1 MSDSSFFTTLLC
13 LTVHKLF
20 RTWQELALATI
31 SDVHSKIEESICL
44 TQAIKVEPHGNM
56 ILTLLFMAMRLEQV
70 GIAEIHNSIAV
81 MVSDDQYLSNAGQS
95 SLWIAGMD
103 TELQANM
110 QDEMAS
116 MARALRKRYCNYY
129 AAKINQ
135 QIRKYFRGQ
144 HWSQLKDEPRDIK
157 SEFFE
162 IAKYLREASQQLDI
176 FMVGVVIPK
185 KQPRQTVTGGGTPGG
200 PTSLKKPELLVKTKK
215 FNQMEMEMD
224 KFLAKK

>member
-1 MSDSSFFTTLLC
+1 
-13 LTVHKLF
+13 
-20 RTWQELALATI
+20 
-31 SDVHSKIEESICL
+31 
-44 TQAIKVEPHGNM
+44 M

-81 MVSDDQYLSNAGQS
+81 MVSDDQYSGNGGQS

-116 MARALRKRYCNYY
+116 LARALRKRYCNFY

-135 QIRKYFRGQ
+135 QIRKYFRGS
-144 HWSQLKDEPRDIK
+144 HWTELNDEPRDIK
-157 SEFFE
+157 GEFFE
-162 IAKYLREASQQLDI
+162 VAKYLREASQQLDM
-176 FMVGVVIPK
+176 FMVGVLIPK
-185 KQPRQTVTGGGTPGG
+185 KQTRQTVAAGGGTPGG
-200 PTSLKKPELLVKTKK
+200 PITLKKPELLIKTKK